1 MNHKQ
6 DTLYQL
12 YLDVKQYCQ
21 EVLWLHH
28 WDITITG
35 VREIEDDRMAAL
47 VEHIDYTHYTCNI
60 EFKNDI
66 IFDDV
71 IEKSFEDIFL
81 LFLHECSHIFTG
93 AWSTYILR
101 ERDNLCL
108 NIGRTNHTMMYN
120 AIVDCEEQMTNIID
134 KAIFRFVKE
143 TQKYKELNKRF
154 IQINK

>member
-1 MNHKQ
+1 MNKKQ
-6 DTLYQL
+6 EALYEL

-28 WDITITG
+28 WDISING
-35 VREIEDDRMAAL
+35 VREIEDDRMPAF

-71 IEKSFEDIFL
+71 IEKSFDHIFW
-81 LFLHECSHIFTG
+81 LFLHECCHIFTG
-93 AWSTYILR
+93 AWSTYVLR

-108 NIGRTNHTMMYN
+108 SLVIWFKMYT
-120 AIVDCEEQMTNIID
+120 AIVDREEQMTNILD
-134 KAIFRFVKE
+134 KAIFNFVKE
-143 TQKYKELNKRF
+143 TDRYKELNKRF